1 VDLQQDAEEDGVTV
15 RRALGYAVALPV
27 SAAAAAIL
35 PFVLATGGRVQAR
48 DGVLEAQG
56 GVLGPL
62 LRHGNPW
69 FPIAAITLGH
79 VVLSVDARSLETT
92 RAHERV
98 HVGQYERFGFLFP
111 VLYLASSLRAIAAG
125 GRAYRDNAFEKE
137 ACARSAD
144 TAAA

>member
-1 VDLQQDAEEDGVTV
+1 MTLRT

-35 PFVLATGGRVQAR
+35 PLVLATGGRVQAR
-48 DGVLEAQG
+48 AGVLEAAG
-56 GVLGPL
+56 GILGPL

-79 VVLSVDARSLETT
+79 VVLAADAGALEAT

-137 ACARSAD
+137 ACARSAGP
-144 TAAA
+144 AAA

>member
-1 VDLQQDAEEDGVTV
+1 VTF
-15 RRALGYAVALPV
+15 RRALGYAAALPV
-27 SAAAAAIL
+27 SAAAAAVL
-35 PFVLATGGRVQAR
+35 PLVLATGGRVRAR
-48 DGVLEAQG
+48 DGVLEAEG

-79 VVLSVDARSLETT
+79 VVLAIDARALAST

-98 HVGQYERFGFLFP
+98 HVGQYERYGFLFP
-111 VLYLASSLRAIAAG
+111 VLYLASSLRAIALG

-137 ACARSAD
+137 ACARSAG

>member
-1 VDLQQDAEEDGVTV
+1 MTV
-15 RRALGYAVALPV
+15 RRALGYAAALPV
-27 SAAAAAIL
+27 TAAAAAML
-35 PFVLATGGRVQAR
+35 PLVLATGGSVRAR
-48 DGVLEAQG
+48 DGVLEAAG

-79 VVLSVDARSLETT
+79 VVLAADARGLEAN

-98 HVGQYERFGFLFP
+98 HVAQYERFGFLFP
-111 VLYLASSLRAIAAG
+111 LLYLASSLHAIAAG

-137 ACARSAD
+137 ACVRSAGS
-144 TAAA
+144 AAA